1 MVKIRM
7 DTHEFDEL
15 LLDVLIQACGN
26 QEGEFLID
34 NMCLSAYED
43 ACSYL
48 TERGYLKSKNGR
60 IYILNKQNEVKPN
73 SSQ

>member
-1 MVKIRM
+1 MVKIRI

-34 NMCLSAYED
+34 NMCLSVYED
-43 ACSYL
+43 ACNYL

-60 IYILNKQNEVKPN
+60 IYFLNKQN
-73 SSQ
+73 

>member
-1 MVKIRM
+1 MRI

-26 QEGEFLID
+26 QEGEFIID

-43 ACSYL
+43 ACDYL
-48 TERGYLKSKNGR
+48 VDRGYLKSKNGR
-60 IYILNKQNEVKPN
+60 IYNLNKQNEVKPN
-73 SSQ
+73 SSPK